1 MSRKNRKH
9 RDYSATQQNRHTE
22 NSEAVQ
28 NKPDRQAVIN
38 STPERE
44 EKRNIN
50 RKRHNNGGAQK
61 AAIRFL
67 KFNRTHLFTGF
78 FFAILAFLIYQL
90 IKIMLPFFGAL
101 VIAVVTTI
109 TFYPFHIWI
118 CRKLNLN
125 KTFSAAISA
134 LTATITLLVPIVL
147 LATLLAKESRN
158 LYPQTREWISAI
170 AQSEK
175 KIPIPK
181 ILKDNVDF
189 DVADLMAEGVQK
201 AQATVTAYAG
211 KIIKDLF
218 FLVVNFCLAVI
229 TMFMLFRD
237 GNRFLRTVI
246 DIIPLDPDYKGR
258 IAQQLYTTTLSVV
271 HGLLIT
277 AMIQGILGG
286 IGYWIAG
293 VPAPTFFGF
302 LTTCSALIPFVGTG
316 LVWVPLTITMFIW
329 KGAFAGVF
337 VFIWGAGLVATID
350 NFLKP
355 YFIGRKANLPV
366 SLLFLGLLGGMRV
379 YGGIGLVLGPL
390 LISCLLIFLKIYR
403 ENRNEKKDG
412 VTTADT
418 QPGVMIIK
426 SRQQK
431 N

>member
-9 RDYSATQQNRHTE
+9 RYYSAGKPETGE
-22 NSEAVQ
+22 NSAANTTSANALPE
-28 NKPDRQAVIN
+28 NKNKQF
-38 STPERE
+38 
-44 EKRNIN
+44 N
-50 RKRHNNGGAQK
+50 RKPAGGPHK
-61 AAIRFL
+61 AAMRLL
-67 KFNRTHLFTGF
+67 KFNSTHLFTAF
-78 FFAILAFLIYQL
+78 FFIILAFLIYQL

-101 VIAVVTTI
+101 VIAVVTTL

-118 CRKLNLN
+118 CRRLNLN
-125 KTFSAAISA
+125 KTVSAAISA
-134 LTATITLLVPIVL
+134 ITATITLLIPIVL
-147 LATLLAKESRN
+147 LTTLLAKESKN
-158 LYPQTREWISAI
+158 LYPQTKEWISAI

-189 DVADLMAEGVQK
+189 DVADLISEGVQK

-211 KIIKDLF
+211 KMLKDLF

-237 GNRFLRTVI
+237 GNRFLRAVI

-271 HGLLIT
+271 HGLLLT
-277 AMIQGILGG
+277 AIIQGILGG

-316 LVWVPLTITMFIW
+316 LVWVPLTISMFIW
-329 KGAFAGVF
+329 KGTFAGVF
-337 VFIWGAGLVATID
+337 VLIWGAGLVATID

-355 YFIGRKANLPV
+355 YFIGRKANLPI

-403 ENRNEKKDG
+403 ENRNEKKDAG
-412 VTTADT
+412 TAADNNNGT
-418 QPGVMIIK
+418 MIIK
-426 SRQQK
+426 SRQPK
-431 N
+431 NER